1 MIEKQTSYM
10 LENILTIDRNLQEQ
24 IKEKKIKIKILEAEI
39 EQLYEFINRIQQLG
53 ELENKKLVETSEEN
67 RYEV

>member
-53 ELENKKLVETSEEN
+53 ELENKKLVETSE
-67 RYEV
+67 

>member
-24 IKEKKIKIKILEAEI
+24 IKAKEIKMKILEAEI

-67 RYEV
+67 R

>member
-67 RYEV
+67 RYEI

>member
-67 RYEV
+67 R

>member
-24 IKEKKIKIKILEAEI
+24 IKEKKIKIKI
-39 EQLYEFINRIQQLG
+39 
-53 ELENKKLVETSEEN
+53 
-67 RYEV
+67 